1 MARVHAT
8 VSRALADAVEA
19 HLIAQNPARS
29 VPRVSR
35 PKQRR
40 PGGSTL
46 RYWATA
52 DLRAF
57 LMAAQGEHLYPVSSP
72 SVRRGPLRPTWW
84 RGPAR
89 TSSWGEP
96 KTGHGRRVDLDP
108 ATVAVLRAWRRQQAE
123 DQLALGGA
131 WPDHGLVFTD
141 ADGLAPHPDTVSGVF
156 DRVVART
163 PVPRITLHGL
173 RHTHA
178 TILLAAGTPVKVVSE
193 RLGHRDVTTTLNYYG
208 HVIPGIQGQAA
219 AAFAEAVG
227 GL

>member
-1 MARVHAT
+1 M
-8 VSRALADAVEA
+8 
-19 HLIAQNPARS
+19 
-29 VPRVSR
+29 PRVSR

-46 RYWATA
+46 RYWTAA
-52 DLRAF
+52 DLRTF
-57 LMAAQGEHLYPVSSP
+57 LRAAQGEHLYPALHLAAFTGM
-72 SVRRGPLRPTWW
+72 RRGEVCGLRWADVDLDAGVVTV
-84 RGPAR
+84 RQTR
-89 TSSWGEP
+89 TSSADLVVGTGTHVVVGEP

-108 ATVAVLRAWRRQQAE
+108 ATVTVLKGWRRQQAE
-123 DQLALGGA
+123 DRLALGGS

-141 ADGLAPHPDTVSGVF
+141 AGGQPPHPDTVSGSF
-156 DRVVART
+156 DRVVAGA